1 MLKGERLAGGY
12 PGQGGCRDNHMGL
25 YALQS
30 NHHLSRH
37 MPGLAAHYGCALH
50 AGAALYGDNPRL
62 VTGRISALAYG
73 VDVTDPYRAGMRG
86 KTCVIDGK
94 RCEHFLAKG
103 LQHAGVPSRGCARH
117 HLLSCRCCSYS
128 RCSLFDKHG
137 ASLGG
142 DA

>member
-1 MLKGERLAGGY
+1 
-12 PGQGGCRDNHMGL
+12 MGL

-62 VTGRISALAYG
+62 VTSRISALAYG

-94 RCEHFLAKG
+94 KM
-103 LQHAGVPSRGCARH
+103 
-117 HLLSCRCCSYS
+117 
-128 RCSLFDKHG
+128 
-137 ASLGG
+137 
-142 DA
+142 